1 MYHDSRKSQAN
12 RINYKELNAMVK
24 VGKDKRTN
32 MSSKRIFMWF
42 CKDLL
47 AVGI

>member
-24 VGKDKRTN
+24 VGKDKRKQSLSGFEKT
-32 MSSKRIFMWF
+32 
-42 CKDLL
+42 C
-47 AVGI
+47 